1 MVRGSVVVEYEFTL
15 SAVRREGLLLEVA
28 RIFGAHGYTTLKQ
41 KLSESNGS
49 STLTAAVRGP
59 EERISELQEQLAGSE
74 LIAAF
79 EVARLERHS
88 PAPAS
93 RFVASASGEPAA
105 PPAAKASAAPRR
117 AVDVEREL
125 QQLAAEFPSVLPR
138 LLAIERALS
147 DDQREETMHAIGR
160 RLGAWVYKRDFS
172 LGGRLPLGPSIKRIG
187 VPALKAITTAD
198 VEGNEL
204 RIAASPFGGVGRS
217 DVPRCHFFRGYLE
230 GVLAECGDGRAVVS
244 HETRCRGMGHDSCT
258 FTVGT

>member
-1 MVRGSVVVEYEFTL
+1 MVVEFEFTL

-28 RIFGAHGYTTLKQ
+28 RIFGAHGFTTLKQ

-59 EERISELQEQLAGSE
+59 EERLPELQEQLAGSE

-93 RFVASASGEPAA
+93 RFAATPPNASGGQPTKAAA
-105 PPAAKASAAPRR
+105 PARR
-117 AVDVEREL
+117 VVDVEREL
-125 QQLAAEFPSVLPR
+125 QQLASEFPSVLPR

-147 DDQREETMHAIGR
+147 DEQRAETMHAIGR

-172 LGGRLPLGPSIKRIG
+172 LGGRLPLLPSIKRIG
-187 VPALKAITTAD
+187 VPALKAITSAD

-230 GVLAECGDGRAVVS
+230 GVLAECGNGSVVVS
-244 HETRCRGMGHDSCT
+244 HETRCRGMGHDCCT
-258 FTVGT
+258 FTVST